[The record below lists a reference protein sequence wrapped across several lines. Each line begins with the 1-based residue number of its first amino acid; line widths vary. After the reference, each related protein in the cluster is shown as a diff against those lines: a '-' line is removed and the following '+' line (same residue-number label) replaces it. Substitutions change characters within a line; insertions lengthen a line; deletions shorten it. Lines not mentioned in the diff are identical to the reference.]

1 MENIEVG
8 KQYKINRTG
17 SIFKVISI
25 IDNEAIILDNN
36 IEHIVDLDLMNNY
49 LIKSKISTFSN

>member
-25 IDNEAIILDNN
+25 IDYQLIFR
-36 IEHIVDLDLMNNY
+36 IES
-49 LIKSKISTFSN
+49 LIK